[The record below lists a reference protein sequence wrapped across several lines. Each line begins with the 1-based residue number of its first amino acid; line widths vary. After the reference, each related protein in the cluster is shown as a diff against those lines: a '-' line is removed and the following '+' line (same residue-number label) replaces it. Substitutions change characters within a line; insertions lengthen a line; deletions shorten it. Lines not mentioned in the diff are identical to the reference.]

1 MELFCS
7 YPIEFKI
14 TIARESTIFK
24 SKNSKINW
32 KMNDFDPEK
41 IVAALQLEPHP
52 EGGYFRE
59 NYRSQESISQKYLP
73 ARFSGSRSFST
84 AIYYLLVGEQFS
96 TLHRIKQDE
105 VWHFYLGSTLKIHEI
120 NSAGQYR
127 EIKLGQDWENGE
139 TMQAIV
145 AQNSCFAAELG
156 EKNKNNFALVGCTV
170 APGFDFEDFEI
181 GKRKDLLDRYPEYK
195 EIIQKMTK

>member
-1 MELFCS
+1 
-7 YPIEFKI
+7 
-14 TIARESTIFK
+14 
-24 SKNSKINW
+24 
-32 KMNDFDPEK
+32 MNDFDPEK